1 MCNGRKQKK
10 CLNMKAFF
18 VFFMISTN
26 CKTLILWRNIMT
38 YRLSITAAYF
48 FSFLILVGAGSLPTS
63 NSGGSS
69 SNSGGSSSGSYSNS
83 GNSSTNNP
91 LNALELKNGLN
102 MIQSLVY
109 GKKYKKAENKLI
121 SLEVKFP
128 QNADI
133 QNYLGF
139 VSRKMNKLGKSDA
152 YYKKALQL
160 NPMHKGALEY
170 QGELFLQY
178 KNLEK
183 ANANLSLLERICGV
197 NCDEYKE
204 LKKAIENF
212 K

>member
-1 MCNGRKQKK
+1 MLEGCPPQIQVEHLQVVVHPQTVIQG
-10 CLNMKAFF
+10 
-18 VFFMISTN
+18 VPV
-26 CKTLILWRNIMT
+26 ILYQMLT
-38 YRLSITAAYF
+38 
-48 FSFLILVGAGSLPTS
+48 
-63 NSGGSS
+63 
-69 SNSGGSSSGSYSNS
+69 
-83 GNSSTNNP
+83 
-91 LNALELKNGLN
+91 ALELKNGLN
-102 MIQSLVY
+102 MVQSLVY
-109 GKKYKKAENKLI
+109 GKKYEKAEIKLI

-183 ANANLSLLERICGV
+183 ANANLKLLERICGV
-197 NCDEYKE
+197 NCDEYKD

>member
-1 MCNGRKQKK
+1 M
-10 CLNMKAFF
+10 L
-18 VFFMISTN
+18 
-26 CKTLILWRNIMT
+26 
-38 YRLSITAAYF
+38 YRFLLLAAYI
-48 FSFLILVGAGSLPTS
+48 FSFLILVGAGGLPTS

-69 SNSGGSSSGSYSNS
+69 STGSSGGGTTSIV
-83 GNSSTNNP
+83 NP
-91 LNALELKNGLN
+91 LNAMELKNGLN
-102 MIQSLVY
+102 LVQSLVY
-109 GKKYKKAENKLI
+109 GKKYEKAEIKLI

-183 ANANLSLLERICGV
+183 ANANLKLLERICGV
-197 NCDEYKE
+197 NCNEYKD

>member
-1 MCNGRKQKK
+1 
-10 CLNMKAFF
+10 
-18 VFFMISTN
+18 
-26 CKTLILWRNIMT
+26 MT
-38 YRLSITAAYF
+38 YRFFTVAACI
-48 FSFLILVGAGSLPTS
+48 FSFLVLAGAGGLPTS
-63 NSGGSS
+63 NTSGSS
-69 SNSGGSSSGSYSNS
+69 STSSSGGGSNALV
-83 GNSSTNNP
+83 NP

-102 MIQSLVY
+102 LVQSLVY

-139 VSRKMNKLGKSDA
+139 VSRKTDKLGKSAA
-152 YYKKALQL
+152 YYKKALQI

-178 KNLEK
+178 KNVKKAK
-183 ANANLSLLERICGV
+183 ANLKLLERICGV
-197 NCDEYKE
+197 NCEEYKD
-204 LKKAIENF
+204 LKKAVENF

>member
-1 MCNGRKQKK
+1 M
-10 CLNMKAFF
+10 L
-18 VFFMISTN
+18 
-26 CKTLILWRNIMT
+26 
-38 YRLSITAAYF
+38 YRFLMLAAYI
-48 FSFLILVGAGSLPTS
+48 FSFLLLVGAGGLPTS

-69 SNSGGSSSGSYSNS
+69 STGSSGGQTSSIV
-83 GNSSTNNP
+83 NP

-102 MIQSLVY
+102 MVQSLVY
-109 GKKYKKAENKLI
+109 GKKYKKAEKRLI

-139 VSRKMNKLGKSDA
+139 VSRKMDKLGKSDA
-152 YYKKALQL
+152 YYKKALQID
-160 NPMHKGALEY
+160 PMHKGALEY

-178 KNLEK
+178 KNVEK
-183 ANANLSLLERICGV
+183 AKANLKLLERICGV

-204 LKKAIENF
+204 LKKAIESF

>member
-1 MCNGRKQKK
+1 
-10 CLNMKAFF
+10 
-18 VFFMISTN
+18 MIIRFLTV
-26 CKTLILWRNIMT
+26 
-38 YRLSITAAYF
+38 AAYA
-48 FSFLILVGAGSLPTS
+48 FSFFTLVGAGGLPTS
-63 NSGGSS
+63 NSGGTSSSSGSS
-69 SNSGGSSSGSYSNS
+69 SNSYSGGTSNS
-83 GNSSTNNP
+83 LPNP
-91 LNALELKNGLN
+91 LTALELKNGLN
-102 MIQSLVY
+102 MVQSLVY
-109 GKKYKKAENKLI
+109 GKKYEKAEIKLI

-183 ANANLSLLERICGV
+183 ANANLKLLERICGV
-197 NCDEYKE
+197 NCDEYKD

>member
-1 MCNGRKQKK
+1 MLFR
-10 CLNMKAFF
+10 
-18 VFFMISTN
+18 
-26 CKTLILWRNIMT
+26 
-38 YRLSITAAYF
+38 
-48 FSFLILVGAGSLPTS
+48 FSPWWVLEGCPPQIQVEHLQVVVHPQTVIQGGAS
-63 NSGGSS
+63 NSLS
-69 SNSGGSSSGSYSNS
+69 
-83 GNSSTNNP
+83 NP
-91 LNALELKNGLN
+91 LTALELKNGLN
-102 MIQSLVY
+102 MVQSLVY
-109 GKKYKKAENKLI
+109 GKKYEKAEIKLI

-178 KNLEK
+178 ENLEK
-183 ANANLSLLERICGV
+183 ANANLKLLERICGV
-197 NCDEYKE
+197 NCDEYKD

>member
-1 MCNGRKQKK
+1 MEIK
-10 CLNMKAFF
+10 
-18 VFFMISTN
+18 MI
-26 CKTLILWRNIMT
+26 I
-38 YRLSITAAYF
+38 RLLTFAVYV
-48 FSFLILVGAGSLPTS
+48 FSFFTLVGAGGLPTS
-63 NSGGSS
+63 NSGGTSSSSSSS
-69 SNSGGSSSGSYSNS
+69 SNSYSGGSSSLP
-83 GNSSTNNP
+83 NP
-91 LNALELKNGLN
+91 LTALELKNGLN
-102 MIQSLVY
+102 MVQSLVY
-109 GKKYKKAENKLI
+109 GKKYKKAEIKLI

-160 NPMHKGALEY
+160 NPMHRGALEY

-183 ANANLSLLERICGV
+183 ANANLKLLERICGV
-197 NCDEYKE
+197 NCEEYKD